1 METRYKPA
9 PCQNFIYRINA
20 LTRQCWSHL
29 RVECWLFVWTFYSYT
44 VTKPGKKSAKINTAA
59 AKKEQNHSFIKPQ
72 WAMKW
77 TFKKKTE
84 CYILPGFKVLRLHAW
99 SQTLSSFKFR
109 FNSVHC
115 TNVLPG
121 EVSRL
126 TDFSC
131 FIPCFAVSFVSFM
144 LVKKEPT
151 GTTTDPTLVDTVTQ
165 RLIHCTEAAH

>member
-77 TFKKKTE
+77 TFKKKLSATFYQGLKFSGSMPDLSHRAVLNSDLIQ
-84 CYILPGFKVLRLHAW
+84 YIVQMSCQEKFPGSQIFLALFHVLLC
-99 SQTLSSFKFR
+99 LLF
-109 FNSVHC
+109 
-115 TNVLPG
+115 P
-121 EVSRL
+121 
-126 TDFSC
+126 SC
-131 FIPCFAVSFVSFM
+131 
-144 LVKKEPT
+144 L
-151 GTTTDPTLVDTVTQ
+151 
-165 RLIHCTEAAH
+165 